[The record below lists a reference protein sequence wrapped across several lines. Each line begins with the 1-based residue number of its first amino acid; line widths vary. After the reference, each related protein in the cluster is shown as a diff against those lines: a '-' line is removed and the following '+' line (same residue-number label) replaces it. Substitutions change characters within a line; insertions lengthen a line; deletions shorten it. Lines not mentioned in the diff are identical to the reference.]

1 MTESKVTRSLSSHT
15 FPFQLRGQSLTS
27 ATRYFDHDT
36 RFERRSTMMLPGMEG
51 KYVARGQF
59 SGKSIAVFTSGGD
72 AQGMNAAVRAVV
84 RMGIYCG
91 CRVYFIKEG
100 YQGMV
105 DGEENI
111 VEASWADVSN
121 IIQTGGTV
129 IGSARCMDFR
139 ERAGRLKAAYNLV
152 KRAITNLVAIG
163 GDGSL
168 TGANEFRIEWSSLLE
183 ELVNTNQILPDE
195 AKACSHLNIVGLV
208 GSIDN
213 DFCGT
218 DMTIGADSALHRI
231 IEATDAISTT
241 ASSHQRCFILEVM
254 GRHCGYLA
262 LVASMA
268 CEADW
273 VFIPE
278 LPPADDW
285 RDKLCRKLSQ
295 NRTGGQRVNIIM
307 VAEGAID
314 RNCKPITC
322 DEIRKLIVAE
332 LGLDTRITV
341 LGHVQRGG
349 RPSAFDRIL
358 GSRMGAEAVL
368 ALMDADR
375 DRDLPACVISLD
387 GNQAVRVPL
396 MRCVEKNNI
405 RLGIINVGAPACG
418 VNAAMRSFARLAI
431 TKGYA
436 VWGVHEG
443 FLGLVNDDLT
453 QIGWQ
458 DVRGWASLGGSI
470 LGTRRDKPSEL
481 GLGKVA
487 SKIKEYN
494 LSGILVI
501 GGFEA
506 FECMIELA
514 EARPVHPELCI
525 PMIMIPAT
533 ISNNVPGTDFSL
545 GSDTALNEITV
556 VSLIFDKPS
565 ELGLG
570 KVASKIKEYNLS
582 GILVIGGFEAFE
594 CMIEL
599 AEARPVHPELCIP
612 MIMIPATI
620 SNNVPGTDFSL
631 GSDTALNE
639 ITVSQILNQYCDRP
653 DGPIKTANL
662 TIVNK
667 LIILCVPHRDKPS
680 ELGLGKVA
688 SKIKEYNL
696 SGILVI
702 GGFEAFE
709 CMIELAEARPVHPE
723 LCIPMIMIPATISN
737 NVPGTDFSLG
747 SDTALNEIT
756 VILDKIKLSA
766 MGTKR
771 RVFVVETM
779 GGYCGYLATMCGLAG
794 GADAAYIYE
803 EPFKIDDLRQDV
815 VHMRAKIAD
824 NVQRGLIL
832 RCEYANKNY
841 TSEFIHQ
848 LYAEEGKGIFD
859 CRCNVLGHMQQ
870 GNEPSPFDRNLGTRF
885 GSKAI
890 DWIDDKIN
898 SSLTES
904 GEVHAPGSDSC
915 VLLGMIRQHATF
927 SEVLVL
933 KEASDFKHRL
943 PREEWWL
950 SLRPLMRIMAK
961 HDSLYESESI
971 MAGVDRT

>member
-1 MTESKVTRSLSSHT
+1 
-15 FPFQLRGQSLTS
+15 
-27 ATRYFDHDT
+27 
-36 RFERRSTMMLPGMEG
+36 MMLPGMEG

-91 CRVYFIKEG
+91 CRVYFIREG

-121 IIQTGGTV
+121 IIQAGGTV

-139 ERAGRLKAAYNLV
+139 ERAGRLRAAYNLV

-183 ELVNTNQILPDE
+183 ELVNT
-195 AKACSHLNIVGLV
+195 
-208 GSIDN
+208 
-213 DFCGT
+213 
-218 DMTIGADSALHRI
+218 M
-231 IEATDAISTT
+231 
-241 ASSHQRCFILEVM
+241 M

-278 LPPADDW
+278 LPPAEDW
-285 RDKLCRKLSQ
+285 REKLCRKLSQ

-322 DEIRKLIVAE
+322 DEVRKLIVDE

-396 MRCVEKNNI
+396 MRCVEKTRMVATALKEQNFEKAVELRGGSFMGNLWTYLKLSKIERPRKSCVNNI

-458 DVRGWASLGGSI
+458 DVRGWASLGGST

-487 SKIKEYN
+487 SKIKEYQ
-494 LSGILVI
+494 LSGLLVI

-514 EARPVHPELCI
+514 EARPVH
-525 PMIMIPAT
+525 
-533 ISNNVPGTDFSL
+533 
-545 GSDTALNEITV
+545 
-556 VSLIFDKPS
+556 
-565 ELGLG
+565 
-570 KVASKIKEYNLS
+570 
-582 GILVIGGFEAFE
+582 
-594 CMIEL
+594 
-599 AEARPVHPELCIP
+599 R
-612 MIMIPATI
+612 
-620 SNNVPGTDFSL
+620 
-631 GSDTALNE
+631 
-639 ITVSQILNQYCDRP
+639 
-653 DGPIKTANL
+653 
-662 TIVNK
+662 
-667 LIILCVPHRDKPS
+667 
-680 ELGLGKVA
+680 
-688 SKIKEYNL
+688 
-696 SGILVI
+696 
-702 GGFEAFE
+702 
-709 CMIELAEARPVHPE
+709 E

-779 GGYCGYLATMCGLAG
+779 GGYCGYLATMSGLAG

-815 VHMRAKIAD
+815 VHLRAKIAD

-870 GNEPSPFDRNLGTRF
+870 GNEPSPFDRNLGTKF

-890 DWIDDKIN
+890 DWIDDKVN
-898 SSLTES
+898 SSLTET
-904 GEVHAPGSDSC
+904 GEVYAPGSDSC

>member
-1 MTESKVTRSLSSHT
+1 MTESKVTRPVSSNT
-15 FPFQLRGQSLTS
+15 FPFQFRGQSLTS

-121 IIQTGGTV
+121 IIQAGGTV

-285 RDKLCRKLSQ
+285 REKLCRKLSQ

-322 DEIRKLIVAE
+322 DEIRRLIVDE

-396 MRCVEKNNI
+396 MRCVEKTRMVATALKEQNFEKAVELRGGSFMGNLWTYLKLSKIERPRKSCVNNI

-418 VNAAMRSFARLAI
+418 VNATMRSFARLAI

-458 DVRGWASLGGSI
+458 DVRGWASLGGST

-487 SKIKEYN
+487 SKIKEYK

-514 EARPVHPELCI
+514 EARPI
-525 PMIMIPAT
+525 
-533 ISNNVPGTDFSL
+533 
-545 GSDTALNEITV
+545 
-556 VSLIFDKPS
+556 
-565 ELGLG
+565 
-570 KVASKIKEYNLS
+570 
-582 GILVIGGFEAFE
+582 
-594 CMIEL
+594 
-599 AEARPVHPELCIP
+599 
-612 MIMIPATI
+612 
-620 SNNVPGTDFSL
+620 
-631 GSDTALNE
+631 
-639 ITVSQILNQYCDRP
+639 
-653 DGPIKTANL
+653 
-662 TIVNK
+662 
-667 LIILCVPHRDKPS
+667 
-680 ELGLGKVA
+680 
-688 SKIKEYNL
+688 
-696 SGILVI
+696 
-702 GGFEAFE
+702 
-709 CMIELAEARPVHPE
+709 HPE

-898 SSLTES
+898 SSLTET
-904 GEVHAPGSDSC
+904 GDVHAPGSDSC

-971 MAGVDRT
+971 MAGVDRN

>member
-1 MTESKVTRSLSSHT
+1 MTLYFNVHIKSSVHIVHKFNMSEPGESRSSLSSAR
-15 FPFQLRGQSLTS
+15 Q
-27 ATRYFDHDT
+27 FDPLE
-36 RFERRSTMMLPGMEG
+36 RFERRQTMVQPGMEG

-59 SGKSIAVFTSGGD
+59 RGKAIAVFTSGGD

-91 CRVYFIKEG
+91 CRVFFIREG

-105 DGEENI
+105 DGGENI
-111 VEASWADVSN
+111 VEAGWADVSN
-121 IIQTGGTV
+121 IIEKGGTV
-129 IGSARCMDFR
+129 IGSARCKDFR
-139 ERAGRLKAAYNLV
+139 DREGRLKAAHNLV
-152 KRAITNLVAIG
+152 RHGITNLVAIG

-168 TGANEFRIEWSSLLE
+168 TGANEFRIEWPTLLE
-183 ELVNTNQILPDE
+183 ELV
-195 AKACSHLNIVGLV
+195 AKNLIKKEQATEFSHLNIVGLV

-278 LPPADDW
+278 LPPAEDW
-285 RDKLCRKLSQ
+285 KEKMCDKLRL
-295 NRTGGQRVNIIM
+295 NRDLGQRVNIIM

-314 RNCKPITC
+314 RHCNPITC
-322 DEIRKLIVAE
+322 EDVRKLIVSE
-332 LGLDTRITV
+332 LGFDTRITV

-375 DRDLPACVISLD
+375 NHELPACVISLD

-396 MRCVEKNNI
+396 MRCVEKTRMVATALKEKDFDRAVELRGPSFMGNLWTYLKLSKLKRPRKSQMNNM
-405 RLGIINVGAPACG
+405 RLGILNVGAPACG

-431 TKGYA
+431 TKGY
-436 VWGVHEG
+436 VVVGIHEG
-443 FLGLVNDDLT
+443 FLGLVNGAVSEIHWNT
-453 QIGWQ
+453 
-458 DVRGWASLGGSI
+458 VRGWVSIGGSA

-481 GLGKVA
+481 GLPTVA
-487 SKIKEYN
+487 EKIKEHRLN
-494 LSGILVI
+494 GLLVI

-506 FECMIELA
+506 YECMIELA
-514 EARPVHPELCI
+514 SARDLYPELCI
-525 PMIMIPAT
+525 PM
-533 ISNNVPGTDFSL
+533 V
-545 GSDTALNEITV
+545 
-556 VSLIFDKPS
+556 
-565 ELGLG
+565 
-570 KVASKIKEYNLS
+570 
-582 GILVIGGFEAFE
+582 
-594 CMIEL
+594 
-599 AEARPVHPELCIP
+599 
-612 MIMIPATI
+612 
-620 SNNVPGTDFSL
+620 
-631 GSDTALNE
+631 
-639 ITVSQILNQYCDRP
+639 
-653 DGPIKTANL
+653 
-662 TIVNK
+662 
-667 LIILCVPHRDKPS
+667 
-680 ELGLGKVA
+680 
-688 SKIKEYNL
+688 
-696 SGILVI
+696 
-702 GGFEAFE
+702 
-709 CMIELAEARPVHPE
+709 
-723 LCIPMIMIPATISN
+723 MIPATISN

-756 VILDKIKLSA
+756 VILDKIKQSA

-779 GGYCGYLATMCGLAG
+779 GGYCGYLATLSGLAG
-794 GADAAYIYE
+794 GADAAYIFE
-803 EPFKIDDLRQDV
+803 EEFTIDDLRQDV
-815 VHMRAKIAD
+815 VHLRAKIAD

-832 RCEYANKNY
+832 RAEYANKNY
-841 TSEFIHQ
+841 TSDFIYR

-870 GNEPSPFDRNLGTRF
+870 GHEPSPFDRNLGTKL

-890 DWIDDKIN
+890 DWLDEQIASNLTGDGNVCTTN
-898 SSLTES
+898 SN
-904 GEVHAPGSDSC
+904 SC
-915 VLLGMIRQHATF
+915 VLLGIIRQHATF
-927 SEVLVL
+927 SEVLQL
-933 KEASDFKHRL
+933 RDHTDFKHRL

-950 SLRPLMRIMAK
+950 NLRPLMRIMAK

-971 MAGVDRT
+971 MAGVEKIH